1 MTLDEL
7 RLKLNALD
15 AQLLSII
22 AERQADNID
31 IARAKRDAGLPT
43 RDFRREREVLLR
55 ARDNASKAVS
65 PLISAKP

>member
-1 MTLDEL
+1 MPDTIVMNLDEL

-15 AQLLSII
+15 TQLLGII
-22 AERQADNID
+22 AERQALGIE

-55 ARDNASKAVS
+55 ARQRR
-65 PLISAKP
+65 